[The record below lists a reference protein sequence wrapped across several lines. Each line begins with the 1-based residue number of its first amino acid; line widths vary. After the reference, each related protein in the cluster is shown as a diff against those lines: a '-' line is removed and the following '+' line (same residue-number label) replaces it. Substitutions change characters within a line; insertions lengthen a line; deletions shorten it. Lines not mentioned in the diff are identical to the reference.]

1 MNKKDEGSPPP
12 SRQPQHA
19 PFAFPFHDPRATIA
33 GSGFVQ
39 QEQQQNTPQHGHS
52 SFAASSG
59 PVAAAAQQQ
68 HGGTENPVALFSWES
83 SRPAG
88 HGHVPGQAPRGQE
101 GGHDMKL
108 AELHKLQRIMKQN
121 LEHRQ
126 HQLMMQL
133 QATHAHY
140 VQQQQPQPQPPQPT
154 ASGGHI
160 HAHGSNDDPGGSV
173 AMQIPRMPGDLL
185 NMYLG
190 SYSSAS
196 ERSLLGGQ
204 MGTPLH
210 LLPTAPEQQEHQQHQ
225 HQQNQQQEPSVQGL
239 QHGYLSNQSLQQQ
252 AILQNNTHATARQID
267 SSGAASTLGQ
277 EAASHQANTRM
288 SQKKGQENEFS
299 ANDALPTVGRQQQ
312 DVLRRRSDPFLQWQ
326 FTANHSDRS
335 AATDNSSRL
344 QQQEQ
349 ASYSQTMAAPQQ
361 QSQLHQQNIDMGI
374 EMDMD
379 IQEGMDVPLNFSNL
393 FDNDDEF
400 DDNDDNDDSDGK
412 EKPDYSVIHGGFH
425 PMLMNQS
432 SIIPNYAQQQQ
443 QQQQQH
449 LNPNQ
454 SVGTIGTLPQPA
466 GIWQQHQQQ
475 RQDTSFGLHE
485 TSSSSVVAFSR
496 SPHSST
502 NLHQRILKLDKAM
515 EKSIKSQKMLQAWDT
530 KMGLR
535 KCHSKTMRSTTTS
548 RKKVQEMMVSTIMRT
563 GGATAFLFP
572 KQA

>member
-1 MNKKDEGSPPP
+1 MNKKVEGSPPP

-19 PFAFPFHDPRATIA
+19 PFAFPFHDPATIA

-39 QEQQQNTPQHGHS
+39 QEQQQNTPRHGHS

-59 PVAAAAQQQ
+59 PPAAAAAAQQQ
-68 HGGTENPVALFSWES
+68 HGGTENAAALFSWES

-121 LEHRQ
+121 LEYQQ

-140 VQQQQPQPQPPQPT
+140 ARQQQPPQPT

-160 HAHGSNDDPGGSV
+160 HAQGSDDDPGGSV
-173 AMQIPRMPGDLL
+173 AMQMPRMPSGLL
-185 NMYLG
+185 NNMYLG

-196 ERSLLGGQ
+196 ERSLRGGQ

-225 HQQNQQQEPSVQGL
+225 HQQQPSVQGL
-239 QHGYLSNQSLQQQ
+239 QHGYLSDQSLQQQ
-252 AILQNNTHATARQID
+252 AILHNTHATARQID

-288 SQKKGQENEFS
+288 SQRKGQENEF
-299 ANDALPTVGRQQQ
+299 ANDALPTAGRQQQ
-312 DVLRRRSDPFLQWQ
+312 DMRRRRSDPFLQWQ

-349 ASYSQTMAAPQQ
+349 ASYSQPMAAPQQ
-361 QSQLHQQNIDMGI
+361 QSQLYQQNIDMGI

-379 IQEGMDVPLNFSNL
+379 IQEGIDVPLNFSNL
-393 FDNDDEF
+393 FDNDDEV
-400 DDNDDNDDSDGK
+400 DDNNDDDDGSGEK
-412 EKPDYSVIHGGFH
+412 EKPDHSVIHGGFH

-443 QQQQQH
+443 QQH
-449 LNPNQ
+449 SNPNQ

-466 GIWQQHQQQ
+466 GIWQQQ
-475 RQDTSFGLHE
+475 RQDTSFGLHG
-485 TSSSSVVAFSR
+485 TGSSSAVAFSR
-496 SPHSST
+496 SPHSSS
-502 NLHQRILKLDKAM
+502 NLRQRILKLDEAM